1 VSVDRNACRA
11 RLTGGGLDALVD
23 WTTLE
28 VLVLTTS
35 RPEAALDAALLQR
48 IKAVVDGVYGAG
60 AGVTFS

>member
-1 VSVDRNACRA
+1 
-11 RLTGGGLDALVD
+11 
-23 WTTLE
+23 
-28 VLVLTTS
+28 VLTTS